1 MEDLMQNINNEEN
14 ESRDLVR
21 QLKILVTAKRDLD
34 QAFHL
39 FLKCSEKKWKPSL
52 ENFILSIVNNLCLDL
67 AKSNQ
72 IKEAIRWM
80 NQVFLMAK
88 NSNNEEF
95 HESSLSILA
104 RLHLKSKQWDK
115 AQTCLSIMRSVD
127 SKSNEKNFLEL
138 QIALQHQI
146 STMKDENLLPAL
158 NAVLSS
164 VSNDMI
170 QMKTI
175 IKLVVDS
182 GSKVAL
188 QMSLEIILKE
198 IKENLTDSVELY
210 CFAIMLSINHRLED
224 CTIEFFGDYVNW
236 YVYYL

>member
-1 MEDLMQNINNEEN
+1 
-14 ESRDLVR
+14 
-21 QLKILVTAKRDLD
+21 
-34 QAFHL
+34 
-39 FLKCSEKKWKPSL
+39 
-52 ENFILSIVNNLCLDL
+52 
-67 AKSNQ
+67 
-72 IKEAIRWM
+72 M

-236 YVYYL
+236 YVYYLKRCNWLVIS